1 MRNHKGFYPL
11 LAGGGLLALLLVF
24 FGLALTA
31 SAWESAPA
39 ATSNESGPGVA
50 RAVEAPMSPG
60 IEASLAVTSTLYLPM
75 IGRDSSGATT
85 SSATLA
91 QPPARGELGLLG
103 GLLAAGF
110 AVGMALVFWGEPEA
124 IQPAQDAEEMQPND
138 PTQPR
143 T

>member
-1 MRNHKGFYPL
+1 MRNRNLFHPL
-11 LAGGGLLALLLVF
+11 LTGVSLLALLCVF

-31 SAWESAPA
+31 SAWESAPGT
-39 ATSNESGPGVA
+39 TSSGSGPGVA
-50 RAVEAPMSPG
+50 RAPEAPVSLG
-60 IEASLAVTSTLYLPM
+60 IDTGLAVTSTLYLPM

-91 QPPARGELGLLG
+91 QPPAWGQLGLLG

-110 AVGMALVFWGEPEA
+110 AIGMALIFWGEPETVRPVQDPEE
-124 IQPAQDAEEMQPND
+124 QPTDD

-143 T
+143 A